1 MSGKLI
7 LAENRRGTRYDM
19 TEEHFNTYKERD
31 GLKMV
36 KEIIPEKKGKG
47 KSEKVEGAKAAK

>member
-7 LAENRRGTRYDM
+7 LAENKKGTRFDM
-19 TEEHFNTYKERD
+19 TEEHFKTYKERD

-36 KEIIPEKKGKG
+36 KEIIPEKKTKGKG
-47 KSEKVEGAKAAK
+47 EGAKAEK